1 MTQAGSSRSPQ
12 SSGGLNKLRNLNA
25 RINDGSGET
34 SPVGGERSEDC
45 FPWVISICLTS
56 LTKPNVAMSKS
67 KLRNKGRK
75 DKLGM
80 GVNHTDLLKQMF
92 VCVLHMC
99 SQVYTHRCASPVAA
113 RVSP

>member
-1 MTQAGSSRSPQ
+1 M
-12 SSGGLNKLRNLNA
+12 
-25 RINDGSGET
+25 
-34 SPVGGERSEDC
+34 GGERSEDC

-80 GVNHTDLLKQMF
+80 GVYHTDLLKQMF